1 MHRQHSIHRR
11 DDDLSRRR
19 FMEWF
24 AGASCGVSLAGMAG
38 DALAAAG
45 RPAQAKHVIALYL
58 RGGLSHVDTFDPK
71 PGKAEMGGVKPIATS
86 ADGLQI
92 GDWFPKLAKQM
103 HHVALVRSMTSTQG
117 VHERGLYLAR
127 TNYFQTPTITHAS
140 FGTWVY
146 RRMGTENPLL
156 PGFVLVNGG
165 SGHPGS
171 GYMESH
177 LAPLPIIDPGD
188 GLQNST
194 LPSGTAPA
202 DLSRRVDLSRSL
214 SRGFAD
220 RTPHKTAAAYQKIR
234 EEAVGLMKSK
244 DLEAFD
250 IMREK
255 PGTLEAYGT
264 HTFGQGCL
272 LARRLVEHGVR
283 FIEVEDTN
291 NWDTHNDHVP
301 QMRVMTPPVDQTI
314 AALLSDLDDRGLLE
328 STLVMMTTEFGR
340 SPGLDSITK
349 GRGHHPSAFTWLLAG
364 GGIKAGYVHGSSD
377 EAGERVADKPVN
389 MEDFNATVA
398 HALGIDLTA
407 REFSPSGRPF
417 TIAHDGKPVLELFA

>member
-1 MHRQHSIHRR
+1 
-11 DDDLSRRR
+11 
-19 FMEWF
+19 
-24 AGASCGVSLAGMAG
+24 
-38 DALAAAG
+38 
-45 RPAQAKHVIALYL
+45 
-58 RGGLSHVDTFDPK
+58 
-71 PGKAEMGGVKPIATS
+71 
-86 ADGLQI
+86 
-92 GDWFPKLAKQM
+92 
-103 HHVALVRSMTSTQG
+103 
-117 VHERGLYLAR
+117 
-127 TNYFQTPTITHAS
+127 
-140 FGTWVY
+140 
-146 RRMGTENPLL
+146 
-156 PGFVLVNGG
+156 
-165 SGHPGS
+165 
-171 GYMESH
+171 MESH